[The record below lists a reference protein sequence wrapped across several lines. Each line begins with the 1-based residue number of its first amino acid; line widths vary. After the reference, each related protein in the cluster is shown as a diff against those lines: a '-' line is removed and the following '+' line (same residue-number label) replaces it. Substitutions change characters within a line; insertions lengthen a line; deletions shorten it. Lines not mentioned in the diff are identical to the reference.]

1 MPPAMPSVL
10 LDWSLKVGS
19 ERVVPTDE
27 NLDALSW
34 SQQIIDRG
42 RQVRN
47 YDMTHS
53 PTRDITSITIAP
65 STAGTAL
72 AALSSFTSSL
82 RRAPRSRNRPGD
94 QLGEPD
100 RKKYQDR
107 SRIEH
112 RSRPKLQEA
121 RALALPV
128 RRAHEEQHE
137 GGGQRHKPDQQ
148 MLGHGALNVLPKE
161 PLRQK
166 HQCKAYRDAWRI
178 YDCGGRDILSV
189 ANAPPPTS
197 GHWP

>member
-65 STAGTAL
+65 STAGTV
-72 AALSSFTSSL
+72 S
-82 RRAPRSRNRPGD
+82 
-94 QLGEPD
+94 
-100 RKKYQDR
+100 
-107 SRIEH
+107 
-112 RSRPKLQEA
+112 
-121 RALALPV
+121 
-128 RRAHEEQHE
+128 
-137 GGGQRHKPDQQ
+137 
-148 MLGHGALNVLPKE
+148 
-161 PLRQK
+161 
-166 HQCKAYRDAWRI
+166 
-178 YDCGGRDILSV
+178 
-189 ANAPPPTS
+189 PTS
-197 GHWP
+197 LKLPRGRSPRHQPMIMISLARTLIHIKAGRTPD